1 MLASWISNTLNIVMA
16 SSPWNNSLMI
26 GHVKGMDGWHG
37 RLTWKAK
44 GTVSAWRRRRSSWS
58 LVMATMSSKKYV
70 KYSCAVCCNGVGC
83 SSILCPQCILW
94 IHKKYSRITK
104 RLTPDEN
111 YVFPRCKGES
121 MAELWLT
128 WMSTAPYLM
137 WLSHFATYGIRCAQ
151 WGLRQCH
158 WGRMLCSL
166 GKVQETLA
174 WPNHQTPVT

>member
-44 GTVSAWRRRRSSWS
+44 GTMSAWRRRRSSWS

-121 MAELWLT
+121 RFIYGRTVTDVDVDGTILDVVIT
-128 WMSTAPYLM
+128 FCYLRDKVC
-137 WLSHFATYGIRCAQ
+137 SVGAATVP
-151 WGLRQCH
+151 LR
-158 WGRMLCSL
+158 SY
-166 GKVQETLA
+166 V
-174 WPNHQTPVT
+174 V